1 MIERYLKTSDFSSTE
16 EFAKGFHIQ
25 VPDNFNFA
33 YDIVDEWATQAPNKR
48 ALCWVNEHG
57 RHHDFTFGEM
67 KQLSDAAASFFQ
79 SIGIGRGDMVMLM
92 LKRRYEF
99 WIAILGLHKI
109 GAVAIPATHLL
120 TPKDIEYRCNA
131 ADICAIIC
139 TEEHEMQDKINAA
152 IPQCPT
158 VKHRVACG

>member
-16 EFAKGFHIQ
+16 EFAKGFHID

-33 YDIVDEWATQAPNKR
+33 FDIVDGWAAQHPEKR

-57 RHHDFTFGEM
+57 LHHDFTFGEM
-67 KQLSDAAASFFQ
+67 KRLSDAAASFFQ

-99 WIAILGLHKI
+99 WVAILGLHKI

-120 TPKDIEYRCNA
+120 TPKDIEYRHLCYHLHGRARDARQNQYCFA
-131 ADICAIIC
+131 PLPNGETPYCHRC
-139 TEEHEMQDKINAA
+139 T
-152 IPQCPT
+152 
-158 VKHRVACG
+158 

>member
-67 KQLSDAAASFFQ
+67 KQLSN
-79 SIGIGRGDMVMLM
+79 
-92 LKRRYEF
+92 
-99 WIAILGLHKI
+99 
-109 GAVAIPATHLL
+109 P
-120 TPKDIEYRCNA
+120 
-131 ADICAIIC
+131 
-139 TEEHEMQDKINAA
+139 
-152 IPQCPT
+152 
-158 VKHRVACG
+158 